1 MIELNVVEQT
11 LDNAWCALAH
21 QYVDS
26 PSESSRIAMNL
37 LAKIIGKVKSELT
50 EIQLQEEKERCAV
63 ELQEFIDFFK
73 EYA

>member
-1 MIELNVVEQT
+1 MAIEIVEKT

-26 PSESSRIAMNL
+26 PNESSRIAMNL
-37 LAKIIGKVKSELT
+37 LAKIIGKVKSDLN

-63 ELQEFIDFFK
+63 ELQEFIEWFK

>member
-50 EIQLQEEKERCAV
+50 EIQLQE
-63 ELQEFIDFFK
+63 
-73 EYA
+73 